1 MDAAAGETTIEPAR
15 RRERS
20 GRTARREQ
28 RSHGSEG
35 LGRPYIVRNI
45 PTYDIL
51 SEENLVRI
59 EQTAD
64 RILAEIGIE
73 FRDDPAALAH
83 WKRAGA
89 TISRRA
95 GQVRAGHAARDPE
108 DRAGAVHPACAQP
121 RKVGGDRRQERRLL
135 SGLWL
140 ALRHGSRQWPPLRH
154 DRGFPELRE
163 ARAVVALAAPFRRHD
178 LRAGRRAGQQ
188 APSRHGLFAHQIFR
202 SRLHGLGHGGEPGR
216 GFDRHGAHPVRRANS
231 STATASSSATS
242 TSTRRW
248 SGTPP

>member
-1 MDAAAGETTIEPAR
+1 MDAAASETNASNRPR
-15 RRERS
+15 RRERG

-73 FRDDPAALAH
+73 FRDDPAALEH

-89 TISRRA
+89 TGRRRA

-108 DRAGAVHPACAQP
+108 DRAG
-121 RKVGGDRRQERRLL
+121 R
-135 SGLWL
+135 S
-140 ALRHGSRQWPPLRH
+140 SRSM
-154 DRGFPELRE
+154 
-163 ARAVVALAAPFRRHD
+163 RAIP
-178 LRAGRRAGQQ
+178 Q
-188 APSRHGLFAHQIFR
+188 
-202 SRLHGLGHGGEPGR
+202 
-216 GFDRHGAHPVRRANS
+216 
-231 STATASSSATS
+231 
-242 TSTRRW
+242 
-248 SGTPP
+248 TPW